1 MFRGLCVLFATVAFA
16 ASAHGDMRDL
26 VKKSDG
32 YEIHGMAFAS
42 AAAELIKS
50 GLCTKSDF
58 YEWGGFTKSTQHK
71 KRPIYFIYCGGFQI
85 QNRVYLNADTGKI
98 HKK

>member
-1 MFRGLCVLFATVAFA
+1 MVRGLCVLFATVAFA

-26 VKKSDG
+26 VKKSDD

-71 KRPIYFIYCGGFQI
+71 KKPDLFYILWRISNPKSGPFKCKY
-85 QNRVYLNADTGKI
+85 RKDS
-98 HKK
+98 

>member
-26 VKKSDG
+26 VKKSDD

-50 GLCTKSDF
+50 GLCAKSDF
-58 YEWGGFTKSTQHK
+58 KSGAVLRSPHNIRK
-71 KRPIYFIYCGGFQI
+71 DRFILYTVEDFKS
-85 QNRVYLNADTGKI
+85 KI
-98 HKK
+98 ESI